1 MKITTRKMQMFYA
14 TLLMLLL
21 IGLFC
26 LLQGIAFTGQQMG
39 DIIMWLLFWVALM
52 AGANVGEH
60 FSKVIAA
67 RNSK

>member
-14 TLLMLLL
+14 TLLMLSL

-26 LLQGIAFTGQQMG
+26 LLQGITFTGQQMG

-52 AGANVGEH
+52 AGMNVGEH